1 MSHGIH
7 RDLLADAMWDR
18 WVSAHGNGMVKGL
31 VLGAVVGAVIFLV
44 RRAAP
49 SDNR

>member
-1 MSHGIH
+1 MAFIGN
-7 RDLLADAMWDR
+7 LLADAMWDR
-18 WVSAHGNGMVKGL
+18 WVSAYGNGMVKGL